1 MRPVTT
7 ALTLSGLLALYLG
20 LGIITGDKKPQVDF
34 TAKKNSG
41 FNIVYTSYQSQYFD
55 RRFSIRG
62 YTEALKM
69 VNLMAE
75 VEGRVIATPV
85 EKGFRVAKGDVICQ
99 LRTNDRLARLTEA
112 KAMLQQRNLEY
123 KASTSLTNQGH
134 RSATQQA
141 AAKAK
146 LDAAGANV
154 EKREQDLAN
163 TKIKAPFAGLIN
175 DRPAEI
181 GAFLQKGSECA
192 TIILEDPYLVVGEVS
207 ETFVSALKVGNS
219 ATIEINGIGML
230 EGKVRFIAGIANS
243 QTRAFRIEV
252 EIPNKNNSLRDGLTS
267 TIQLSLGQ
275 LMAHFL
281 PSSTLVLNTDGVLG
295 VRSVDNN
302 SIVHFHPIEIIDD
315 DLRGIWVTGLPDLVK
330 VITAGQNF
338 VSEGEEVHIAKEQ
351 S

>member
-20 LGIITGDKKPQVDF
+20 IGIITGDKKPQ
-34 TAKKNSG
+34 TEYTSKKNSG
-41 FNIVYTSYQSQYFD
+41 FDIVYTSYQAQDFD
-55 RRFSIRG
+55 RRVSIRG
-62 YTEALKM
+62 HTEALKK
-69 VNLMAE
+69 VKLKAE
-75 VEGRVIATPV
+75 LEGRVIATPV
-85 EKGFRVAKGDVICQ
+85 EKGVRVAKGDVICQ
-99 LRTNDRLARLTEA
+99 LQTNDRLVRLTEA
-112 KAMLQQRNLEY
+112 KAMLQQRSLEY

-154 EKREQDLAN
+154 QKREQDLAN

-219 ATIEINGIGML
+219 AEVEINGIGNRN
-230 EGKVRFIAGIANS
+230 GKVRFIASIANS

-252 EIPNKNNSLRDGLTS
+252 EMPNEDKKLRDGLTS

-275 LMAHFL
+275 LKAHFL

-295 VRSVDNN
+295 VRSVDDK

-315 DLRGIWVTGLPDLVK
+315 DLRGIWVSGLPESVN